1 MNFHIGLS
9 LLILFQIVVDL
20 ILIVAFILVYRR
32 LQLLNPKKLD
42 QLILLLRQN
51 EAMVEGVLSQPPERG
66 EQKADSVIQMFQQG
80 MDMAEISNTLGI
92 SEAEVELIIQKAS
105 KGKPQ

>member
-20 ILIVAFILVYRR
+20 ILIVAFILFYRR
-32 LQLLNPKKLD
+32 LRLLNPKKLD
-42 QLILLLRQN
+42 QLILLLREN
-51 EAMVEGVLSQPPERG
+51 EAMVEGVLSQPPEKG

>member
-20 ILIVAFILVYRR
+20 ILIVAFVLVYRR

-51 EAMVEGVLSQPPERG
+51 EAMVEGVLSQPPEKG

>member
-20 ILIVAFILVYRR
+20 VLIVAFVLVYRR
-32 LQLLNPKKLD
+32 LRLLNPKKLD
-42 QLILLLRQN
+42 QLIQLLREN
-51 EAMVEGVLSQPPERG
+51 EAMVEGVLSHPPEKG
-66 EQKADSVIQMFQQG
+66 ERKADSVIRMFQQG
-80 MDMAEISNTLGI
+80 IDMAEISNTIGI

-105 KGKPQ
+105 KRQPQ

>member
-32 LQLLNPKKLD
+32 LHLLNPKKLD

-51 EAMVEGVLSQPPERG
+51 EAMVEGVLSQPPEKG

>member
-9 LLILFQIVVDL
+9 LLILYQIVVDL

>member
-20 ILIVAFILVYRR
+20 ILIVAFVLVYRR
-32 LQLLNPKKLD
+32 LHLLNPKKLD

-51 EAMVEGVLSQPPERG
+51 EAMVEGVLSQPPEKG